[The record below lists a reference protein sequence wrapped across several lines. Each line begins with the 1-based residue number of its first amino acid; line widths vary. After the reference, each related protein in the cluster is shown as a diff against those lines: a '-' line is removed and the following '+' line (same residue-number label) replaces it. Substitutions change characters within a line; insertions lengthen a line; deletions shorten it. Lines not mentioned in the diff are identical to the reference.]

1 MIWFLRGIKNA
12 LSSVFLVS
20 NLMALFLVFSLVAL
34 VWYTIVAGSNGSTT
48 AIIGFSSGI
57 IGTIT
62 GFYFN
67 KDQLAAAQ
75 REQSVQ
81 GELAAG
87 YSEEVAD
94 FQSQIDDWKR
104 RYDDIFQ
111 LLTSINDENQAAP
124 DPDVEPT

>member
-1 MIWFLRGIKNA
+1 MNAIGFLRGIKNA
-12 LSSVFLVS
+12 LASVFLVS
-20 NLMALFLVFSLVAL
+20 NLMALFLVVSLVAL
-34 VWYTIVAGSNGSTT
+34 VWYTVVAGKDGSTT

-81 GELAAG
+81 GGLASA
-87 YSEEVAD
+87 YSEMFEDSRAQNFDARQRLSDMLQLMREIEAEAD
-94 FQSQIDDWKR
+94 A
-104 RYDDIFQ
+104 
-111 LLTSINDENQAAP
+111 E
-124 DPDVEPT
+124 